1 VSEHPIGRG
10 IVALIQQH
18 EPDAVKAHGD
28 PAARV
33 RVLRDLADS
42 IGGLLAFTMQMEGPD
57 AARVAAILVI
67 DRMST
72 AAPDIVRRAQAEM
85 KRGAQ

>member
-1 VSEHPIGRG
+1 MSEHPIGRG
-10 IVALIQQH
+10 IVALIHQH
-18 EPDAVKAHGD
+18 EPEAVKAGGD

-33 RVLRDLADS
+33 RVLCDLADS
-42 IGGLLAFTMQMEGPD
+42 IGGLLAFTMKMEGPE
-57 AARVAAILVI
+57 AARRAAILVI

-85 KRGAQ
+85 RRRAQ